1 MDVALRY
8 YLNAQSSYVKSAPVV
23 IRFTL
28 ENLSSKDVWIL
39 KWYTPLEGI
48 KGKIFD
54 IKCNGVD
61 IPYEG
66 RLMKRGNPEIDDY
79 IRLLPKGLAYAE
91 VDLSQAYSLPV
102 CKECWLKFKGRIYD
116 AVFDER
122 QVPRASNEH
131 QRVDIPGNAV
141 VFSIVIDHA

>member
-8 YLNAQSSYVKSAPVV
+8 DLNAQNSYVKGGPVV
-23 IRFTL
+23 IGFTI

-54 IKCNGVD
+54 IKCDGVD

-79 IRLLPKGLAYAE
+79 IHLLPGGLAYAD
-91 VDLSQAYSLPV
+91 VDLSQAYSLPA
-102 CKECWLKFKGRIYD
+102 CAECWLKFKGRIYD
-116 AVFDER
+116 VVFDER
-122 QVPRASNEH
+122 QVPRASDEH
-131 QRVDIPGNAV
+131 LGVNIPGDAV
-141 VFSIVIDHA
+141 VFSIV